1 MLMTTTSLELWTLAH
16 SKVLSWRFD
25 LKWTNGKRD
34 FEVSNFESQAF
45 YRTKGFCHESSWDER
60 YEFLSKS
67 IIIGDAK
74 KLYCYF

>member
-25 LKWTNGKRD
+25 LKWTNGNRD

-45 YRTKGFCHESSWDER
+45 YRTKGFCHES
-60 YEFLSKS
+60 L
-67 IIIGDAK
+67 
-74 KLYCYF
+74 